1 MPSFGVLFEPACS
14 SAGRRPGRCVDD
26 LVLAVNEVPAIGGMD
41 DGAVQ
46 ESAVKLRTGRVTP
59 PASAGAEVQLE
70 PDHPSLRAS
79 QGPPPTSQRV
89 QQFQPATA
97 GRLQVV
103 RSALRGGERTG
114 VLDLDPQLIVAQ
126 LIADPEPSPGSAR
139 GGMAERVGSHL
150 ADQEPRHVPDR

>member
-79 QGPPPTSQRV
+79 QGPPTDWPARPTV
-89 QQFQPATA
+89 PARDRRAPPGRALSAA
-97 GRLQVV
+97 GW
-103 RSALRGGERTG
+103 
-114 VLDLDPQLIVAQ
+114 
-126 LIADPEPSPGSAR
+126 
-139 GGMAERVGSHL
+139 
-150 ADQEPRHVPDR
+150 

>member
-14 SAGRRPGRCVDD
+14 SAGRRPERCVDD
-26 LVLAVNEVPAIGGMD
+26 LVLAVNEVPTIGGMG

-79 QGPPPTSQRV
+79 QGPPPTGQRV
-89 QQFQPATA
+89 
-97 GRLQVV
+97 
-103 RSALRGGERTG
+103 
-114 VLDLDPQLIVAQ
+114 
-126 LIADPEPSPGSAR
+126 
-139 GGMAERVGSHL
+139 
-150 ADQEPRHVPDR
+150 